1 MGWIDLS
8 FRLIKC
14 KEGTKKKAIIIIDR
28 KDIDA
33 CARSIKLPTQAQ
45 IFSLLVSSCGEA

>member
-8 FRLIKC
+8 VRLYS